1 MKSSAARLTSGTPTL
16 PSTVGDDGP
25 HGPVESPGSGN
36 DGARAAKRRRASGWL
51 GRYVGLVIAGIALG
65 AALVLWFAV
74 SARST
79 SVDQSL
85 KSSSVFGVWHVF
97 YDTQAPALAVI
108 VGAVGLALLFAAGV
122 AIIERVVLDHSR
134 RSTDA
139 GAKLLAPK
147 LVMAE
152 TRGVFG
158 GPVTV
163 TVLIPAHNEAAS
175 IGATLDSLSAQDPAP
190 NRVIVV
196 ADNCTDATESIA
208 RAHGGEVFVSVGNVH
223 KKAGALN
230 QALRE
235 LLAGLG
241 DNDVV
246 MCMDADT
253 VLDDGFIAAGVQRF
267 TSDRALMA
275 IGGLFYGE
283 EGHGLLGQL
292 QRNEYVRYSRE
303 IRRRRGRVFV
313 LTGTASMFRSRA
325 LRTVAASRGDLLPGV
340 RGDVYDTAALTEDN
354 ELTLA
359 IKSLGGLMAS
369 PNGCRVVTEL
379 MPTWRNLW
387 TQRLRWQRGAL
398 ENLGAY
404 GPAPT
409 MLRYWAQQLGIGYS
423 VIALSSFWLLIIV
436 TALATNHWVWF
447 PFWLAVGCLFIV
459 DRVVS
464 VWNGGWRARV
474 LAMLLVPELLYDMY
488 LDVVYLK
495 GIFDIT
501 FAAQRQLGSRRPR
514 GATFARPIRRRVAR
528 PGRGHVM
535 IGIELLANIL
545 PQSIMHGPWFAALT
559 MFVAINTV
567 LYLTL
572 AVIKLL
578 PKAYLS
584 DWVDQRN
591 RRSETRSIYP
601 EREGR
606 PQQ

>member
-1 MKSSAARLTSGTPTL
+1 MLVSRRSTRFVDERRSTDPEALGRSAPVVTGRDRS
-16 PSTVGDDGP
+16 GDDAPAAASGQ
-25 HGPVESPGSGN
+25 GS
-36 DGARAAKRRRASGWL
+36 DLDLTRATMRRHASGWL
-51 GRYVGLVIAGIALG
+51 GRFVGLVIAGIVVG
-65 AALVLWFAV
+65 AALLLWFAV
-74 SARST
+74 SARSA
-79 SVDQSL
+79 SIDQST
-85 KSSSVFGVWHVF
+85 KTSSVFGAWHVL
-97 YDTQAPALAVI
+97 YDTRAPARSVVI
-108 VGAVGLALLFAAGV
+108 GAVGLALLFAAGV
-122 AIIERVVLDHSR
+122 ALVERVVLDRSR

-139 GAKLLAPK
+139 ARRLLAPK
-147 LVMAE
+147 LVMAA
-152 TRGVFG
+152 TRGVFA

-175 IGATLDSLSAQDPAP
+175 IGATLDSLGAQEPAP
-190 NRVIVV
+190 NRIIVV
-196 ADNCTDATESIA
+196 ADNCSDATESIA
-208 RAHGGEVFVSVGNVH
+208 RAHGAEVFVSVANAH

-235 LLAGLG
+235 LLPGLG

-253 VLDDGFIAAGVQRF
+253 VLDEGFLAAGIQRF

-283 EGHGLLGQL
+283 EGHRVLGQL

-313 LTGTASMFRSRA
+313 LTGTASMFRARA
-325 LRTVAASRGDLLPGV
+325 LRTVAASRGTLLPGIH
-340 RGDVYDTAALTEDN
+340 RDVYDTAALTEDN

-379 MPTWRNLW
+379 MPKWSYLW

-423 VIALSSFWLLIIV
+423 VIALSSFWLLITV
-436 TALATNHWVWF
+436 TVLATDHWVWF
-447 PFWLAVGCLFIV
+447 PFWLVVGSLFVV

-464 VWNGGWRARV
+464 VWSGGWRARL
-474 LAMLLVPELLYDMY
+474 LAALLVPELLYDMY

-501 FAAQRQLGSRRPR
+501 FARNASW
-514 GATFARPIRRRVAR
+514 
-528 PGRGHVM
+528 GHVDHSDA
-535 IGIELLANIL
+535 GHGSHRPL
-545 PQSIMHGPWFAALT
+545 PEPRDTAEATS
-559 MFVAINTV
+559 
-567 LYLTL
+567 
-572 AVIKLL
+572 
-578 PKAYLS
+578 
-584 DWVDQRN
+584 
-591 RRSETRSIYP
+591 
-601 EREGR
+601 
-606 PQQ
+606 

>member
-1 MKSSAARLTSGTPTL
+1 
-16 PSTVGDDGP
+16 
-25 HGPVESPGSGN
+25 
-36 DGARAAKRRRASGWL
+36 
-51 GRYVGLVIAGIALG
+51 
-65 AALVLWFAV
+65 
-74 SARST
+74 
-79 SVDQSL
+79 
-85 KSSSVFGVWHVF
+85 
-97 YDTQAPALAVI
+97 
-108 VGAVGLALLFAAGV
+108 
-122 AIIERVVLDHSR
+122 
-134 RSTDA
+134 
-139 GAKLLAPK
+139 
-147 LVMAE
+147 
-152 TRGVFG
+152 
-158 GPVTV
+158 
-163 TVLIPAHNEAAS
+163 
-175 IGATLDSLSAQDPAP
+175 
-190 NRVIVV
+190 
-196 ADNCTDATESIA
+196 
-208 RAHGGEVFVSVGNVH
+208 
-223 KKAGALN
+223 
-230 QALRE
+230 
-235 LLAGLG
+235 
-241 DNDVV
+241 

-253 VLDDGFIAAGVQRF
+253 VLDDGFLAAGVQRF

-283 EGHGLLGQL
+283 EGHGILGQL

-313 LTGTASMFRSRA
+313 LTGTASMFRARA
-325 LRTVAASRGDLLPGV
+325 LRTVAASRGGLLPGV
-340 RGDVYDTAALTEDN
+340 HGDVYDTAALTEDN

-436 TALATNHWVWF
+436 TALATDQWVWF
-447 PFWLAVGCLFIV
+447 PFWLGVGSLFVV

-464 VWNGGWRARV
+464 VWSGGWKARL
-474 LAMLLVPELLYDMY
+474 LAVLLVPELLYDMY
-488 LDVVYLK
+488 LDVVYVK

-501 FAAQRQLGSRRPR
+501 FARNAELGSCGP
-514 GATFARPIRRRVAR
+514 RRRNPRIETDAGPSRATTAEVDLMTGVALFAS
-528 PGRGHVM
+528 V
-535 IGIELLANIL
+535 L
-545 PQSIMHGPWFAALT
+545 PESIMHSPWFAVLS

-572 AVIKLL
+572 AIIKLL

-601 EREGR
+601 EVEAEAPR
-606 PQQ
+606 

>member
-1 MKSSAARLTSGTPTL
+1 VTLVTQDSEHLAAPEHPVTSGAP
-16 PSTVGDDGP
+16 GD
-25 HGPVESPGSGN
+25 E
-36 DGARAAKRRRASGWL
+36 ARAAKRRHSSGWL
-51 GRYVGLVIAGIALG
+51 GRYVGLVILGTSVG
-65 AALVLWFAV
+65 AALLLWFLV
-74 SARST
+74 SARSPT
-79 SVDQSL
+79 VDQSPR
-85 KSSSVFGVWHVF
+85 SGSIFGLGSF
-97 YDTQAPALAVI
+97 SYDTQMPALTLVI
-108 VGAVGLALLFAAGV
+108 GAVGLALLFAAGV
-122 AIIERVVLDHSR
+122 AIVERVVLDRSR
-134 RSTDA
+134 RSSDA
-139 GAKLLAPK
+139 WVKVLAPK
-147 LVMAE
+147 VVMAA

-175 IGATLDSLSAQDPAP
+175 IGATLDSLGTQEPAP
-190 NRVIVV
+190 DRIIVV
-196 ADNCTDATESIA
+196 ADNCTDATASIA
-208 RAHGGEVFVSVGNVH
+208 REHGAEVFVTMGNTH

-230 QALRE
+230 QALRG
-235 LLAGLG
+235 LLPGLG

-283 EGHGLLGQL
+283 TGHGVLGQL

-325 LRTVAASRGDLLPGV
+325 LRTVAESRGNLLPGIH
-340 RGDVYDTAALTEDN
+340 GDVYDTAALTEDN

-379 MPTWRNLW
+379 MPTWPNLW

-423 VIALSSFWLLIIV
+423 VIALSSFWLLIL
-436 TALATNHWVWF
+436 TTLLATNQWVWF
-447 PFWLAVGCLFIV
+447 PFWIGVGSIFVL

-464 VWNGGWRARV
+464 VWSGGWKARL
-474 LAMLLVPELLYDMY
+474 LAALLIPELLYDMY

-501 FAAQRQLGSRRPR
+501 FARSAQW
-514 GATFARPIRRRVAR
+514 
-528 PGRGHVM
+528 GHVDHASPATPTTTDD
-535 IGIELLANIL
+535 E
-545 PQSIMHGPWFAALT
+545 P
-559 MFVAINTV
+559 
-567 LYLTL
+567 
-572 AVIKLL
+572 
-578 PKAYLS
+578 
-584 DWVDQRN
+584 R
-591 RRSETRSIYP
+591 
-601 EREGR
+601 ERVEVTS
-606 PQQ
+606 

>member
-1 MKSSAARLTSGTPTL
+1 MAA
-16 PSTVGDDGP
+16 
-25 HGPVESPGSGN
+25 
-36 DGARAAKRRRASGWL
+36 
-51 GRYVGLVIAGIALG
+51 
-65 AALVLWFAV
+65 
-74 SARST
+74 
-79 SVDQSL
+79 
-85 KSSSVFGVWHVF
+85 
-97 YDTQAPALAVI
+97 
-108 VGAVGLALLFAAGV
+108 
-122 AIIERVVLDHSR
+122 
-134 RSTDA
+134 
-139 GAKLLAPK
+139 
-147 LVMAE
+147 

-175 IGATLDSLSAQDPAP
+175 IGATLDSLHAQEPAP
-190 NRVIVV
+190 DRVIVV
-196 ADNCTDATESIA
+196 ADNCTDTTEAIA
-208 RAHGGEVFVSVGNVH
+208 RTHGAEVFVTVGNTG

-230 QALRE
+230 QALARY
-235 LLAGLG
+235 LDGLG

-253 VLDDGFIAAGVQRF
+253 VLDDGFLAAGIQRF

-325 LRTVAASRGDLLPGV
+325 LRTVAENRGRLLPGIP
-340 RGDVYDTAALTEDN
+340 GDVYDTAALTEDN

-404 GPAPT
+404 GPAPA

-423 VIALSSFWLLIIV
+423 VIALSAFWTLIGVTLLS
-436 TALATNHWVWF
+436 ADHWVWF
-447 PFWLAVGCLFIV
+447 PFWIGVGTLFVI

-464 VWNGGWRARV
+464 AWSGGWRARLLAV
-474 LAMLLVPELLYDMY
+474 LMIPELLYDMY
-488 LDVVYLK
+488 LDIVYVK
-495 GIFDIT
+495 GILDIT
-501 FAAQRQLGSRRPR
+501 FARR
-514 GATFARPIRRRVAR
+514 AAW
-528 PGRGHVM
+528 GHVVHAPPTP
-535 IGIELLANIL
+535 GEDERDHA
-545 PQSIMHGPWFAALT
+545 QTALVT
-559 MFVAINTV
+559 
-567 LYLTL
+567 
-572 AVIKLL
+572 
-578 PKAYLS
+578 S
-584 DWVDQRN
+584 
-591 RRSETRSIYP
+591 
-601 EREGR
+601 
-606 PQQ
+606 